1 MPESSALPAIMQ
13 YVWAISAVVTILGMV
28 FAFFFITWPFMK
40 RSEKMMA
47 RMLELAEQQA
57 IGSEPVMGS
66 KEEAVKAS
74 VGTSRAQLSCIACNT
89 NLGTVACEPEK
100 SGQVFRVL
108 CGPCQ
113 AGRDA

>member
-1 MPESSALPAIMQ
+1 MQ

-57 IGSEPVMGS
+57 AGDDGPVMSS
-66 KEEAVKAS
+66 KEELVKAS
-74 VGTSRAQLSCIACNT
+74 MSQAQLVCVACNT
-89 NLGTVACEPEK
+89 SLGTTTCEPERN
-100 SGQVFRVL
+100 GQVFRVV

-113 AGRDA
+113 TKRDA